1 MRTLF
6 PSAVE
11 CLHAC
16 SCLERLLT
24 APRSW
29 QETTR
34 CLHWADKKEATEEG
48 GERRRSGVVVGREG
62 GRERGALAN
71 LQEGRLSH
79 EMLAELQPLCMCV
92 C

>member
-1 MRTLF
+1 MCLGCVEVSRGIEKKRGGGRLRTLF

-29 QETTR
+29 QETTC

-48 GERRRSGVVVGREG
+48 GERRRRSEVVVGREG
-62 GRERGALAN
+62 GREGMGGVL
-71 LQEGRLSH
+71 
-79 EMLAELQPLCMCV
+79 
-92 C
+92 